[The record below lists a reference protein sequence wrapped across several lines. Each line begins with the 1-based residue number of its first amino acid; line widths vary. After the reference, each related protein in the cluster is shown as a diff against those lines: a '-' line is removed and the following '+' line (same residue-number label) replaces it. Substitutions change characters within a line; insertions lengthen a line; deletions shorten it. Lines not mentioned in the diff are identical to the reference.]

1 MLFGLIIATF
11 RKIRLDLFR
20 IPDWGR
26 FELGFLAAIL
36 FYNLTEATFKG
47 LSLTWFIFFIVAMKY
62 PRREYEPISEPSV
75 SMAAEEDRLVY
86 AHQ

>member
-11 RKIRLDLFR
+11 HKISLNLFR
-20 IPDWGR
+20 NPYWGR
-26 FELGFLAAIL
+26 FRFGFLVAMV

-62 PRREYEPISEPSV
+62 PIAEYGRAPQHSQRREL
-75 SMAAEEDRLVY
+75 EEDLVY
-86 AHQ
+86 APE